1 MSELEDKINGI
12 LGDSEQMAKITEL
25 ARSLMG
31 GADGGGASAPAD
43 AGSGGADSG
52 GAGLFSALSGLSGG
66 NSGQS
71 GGGDGGAAGALSE
84 LGIDA
89 AALGRIGKLMSAGS
103 AQSSN
108 EQALLSA
115 MRPYLTEK
123 RRSKMDRAMKLAK
136 LARIAKLALGETEGD
151 GHA

>member
-31 GADGGGASAPAD
+31 GAGNEEGGSNPAP
-43 AGSGGADSG
+43 
-52 GAGLFSALSGLSGG
+52 
-66 NSGQS
+66 
-71 GGGDGGAAGALSE
+71 GGDSDGAAGALSE
-84 LGIDA
+84 FGLDA
-89 AALGRIGKLMSAGS
+89 AALGKIGRLMSAGS

>member
-31 GADGGGASAPAD
+31 GEDSAAPE
-43 AGSGGADSG
+43 
-52 GAGLFSALSGLSGG
+52 
-66 NSGQS
+66 S
-71 GGGDGGAAGALSE
+71 GGGDGGNAVGAAAGGIGGLSD
-84 LGIDA
+84 LGLDA
-89 AALGRIGKLMSAGS
+89 AALGRIGRLMSASGG
-103 AQSSN
+103 QNSN
-108 EQALLSA
+108 EQALLAA

-136 LARIAKLALGETEGD
+136 LARIAKLALGDMEGD
-151 GHA
+151 SHA

>member
-31 GADGGGASAPAD
+31 GADNEEGGGNNPAP
-43 AGSGGADSG
+43 
-52 GAGLFSALSGLSGG
+52 
-66 NSGQS
+66 
-71 GGGDGGAAGALSE
+71 GGDSDGAAGALSE
-84 LGIDA
+84 FGLDA
-89 AALGRIGKLMSAGS
+89 AALGKIGRLMSAGS

>member
-31 GADGGGASAPAD
+31 GAGNEEGGSNHAP
-43 AGSGGADSG
+43 
-52 GAGLFSALSGLSGG
+52 G
-66 NSGQS
+66 N
-71 GGGDGGAAGALSE
+71 DNDGAAGALSE
-84 LGIDA
+84 FGLDA
-89 AALGRIGKLMSAGS
+89 AALGKIGRLMSAGS

>member
-31 GADGGGASAPAD
+31 GEASAAPEDNGTGASGTGS
-43 AGSGGADSG
+43 AGLLSALTGRGGDSGGTADSG
-52 GAGLFSALSGLSGG
+52 GG
-66 NSGQS
+66 
-71 GGGDGGAAGALSE
+71 AGALSD
-84 LGIDA
+84 LGLDA
-89 AALGRIGKLMSAGS
+89 AALGRIGKLMSAGGG
-103 AQSSN
+103 QNSN

-136 LARIAKLALGETEGD
+136 LARIAKLALGDMEGD

>member
-31 GADGGGASAPAD
+31 GADGGGASAAAD

-66 NSGQS
+66 NPGQS
-71 GGGDGGAAGALSE
+71 GGDGGAAGALSE

-89 AALGRIGKLMSAGS
+89 AALGRIGRLMSAGG

-136 LARIAKLALGETEGD
+136 LARIARLALGETEGD